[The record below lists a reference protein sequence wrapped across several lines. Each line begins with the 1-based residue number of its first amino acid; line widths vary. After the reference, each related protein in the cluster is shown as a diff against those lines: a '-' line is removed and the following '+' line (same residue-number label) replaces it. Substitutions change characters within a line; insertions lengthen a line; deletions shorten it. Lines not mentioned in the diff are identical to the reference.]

1 MDAITI
7 KIILSGLIIARLDV
21 VEKLWASLL
30 VRVGRELKLLVCI
43 LHNVEH
49 ALKKL
54 FILSDHLVG
63 IPLLECP
70 CVVHQEH
77 IFILLELG
85 DAAL

>member
-1 MDAITI
+1 LDAITI
-7 KIILSGLIIARLDV
+7 EIILSGLIIARLDV
-21 VEKLWASLL
+21 VKELWASLL

-54 FILSDHLVG
+54 VILSDHLVG

-70 CVVHQEH
+70 CVVHQEY
-77 IFILLELG
+77 ILVFLQLG